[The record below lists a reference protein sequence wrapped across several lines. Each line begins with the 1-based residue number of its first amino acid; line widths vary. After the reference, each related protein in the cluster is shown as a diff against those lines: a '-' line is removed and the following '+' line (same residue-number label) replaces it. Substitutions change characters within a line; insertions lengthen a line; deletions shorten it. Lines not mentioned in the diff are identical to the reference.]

1 MRILITGCRG
11 QLGTELQ
18 KQLSAGLSELGKLPS
33 VYADAYVKGIDI
45 DDFDL
50 SDKDALY
57 AFLDEESYDLVVNCA
72 AFTNVDGCETS
83 PDTAYAANAIAVRNL
98 ADACEQTAT
107 KLAHLST
114 DYVFPGDA
122 QKPYKEYDLTCPET
136 VYGKTK
142 LAGEQ
147 YVLQRCRRAFVI
159 RTQWLYG
166 YTGKNF
172 VRTIMAAA
180 KENGALKVVDD
191 QFGCPTNA
199 VDLAHHI
206 LKIAASNRYG
216 VYHCANQGVTS
227 WYEFTREILRL
238 AGIKAEVQPCATA
251 EYPRPAKRPAY
262 SALDNMMLRLTVGDE
277 MRLWQDALAAFIQNL
292 DKESEQ

>member
-18 KQLSAGLSELGKLPS
+18 KQLKVGHSELGPLPS
-33 VYADAYVKGIDI
+33 VYKDIYVKGVDI
-45 DDFDL
+45 DDFDV
-50 SDKDALY
+50 SDKAAVREHLE
-57 AFLDEESYDLVVNCA
+57 EESYNIVINCA

-98 ADACEQTAT
+98 AEVCEETMT
-107 KLAHLST
+107 KFVHLST

-122 QKPYKEYDLTCPET
+122 DHPYREYDLPAPQS

-142 LAGEQ
+142 LAGE
-147 YVLQRCRRAFVI
+147 LAALERCRRSFVI

-166 YTGKNF
+166 YNGKNF
-172 VRTIMAAA
+172 VKTILAKA
-180 KENGALKVVDD
+180 KEDGKLQVVND
-191 QFGCPTNA
+191 QFGCPTSA
-199 VDLAHHI
+199 ADLAHHI

-216 VYHCANQGVTS
+216 IYHCVNAGVTS
-227 WYEFTREILRL
+227 WYEFTLEILRL
-238 AGIKAEVQPCATA
+238 AGIEADVQPCST
-251 EYPRPAKRPAY
+251 EQFPRPAKRPAY

-277 MRLWQDALAAFIQNL
+277 MRTWQDAIASYIQNL
-292 DKESEQ
+292 ERETN